1 MSQSPISCELHD
13 YIEIACM
20 HRYQIKIKLK
30 GGQAVTGVAVDT
42 SITSEKREYLI
53 VENGQKQSIE
63 LNQIAKIETLS
74 PGAVFKEITFLT
86 LQ

>member
-1 MSQSPISCELHD
+1 MSQSPISCDLHD

-42 SITSEKREYLI
+42 SVTPDKKEYLI
-53 VENGQKQSIE
+53 IENGEKQSIE
-63 LNQIAKIETLS
+63 LNLIAKIEALS
-74 PGAVFKEITFLT
+74 PGAVFKEIDF
-86 LQ
+86 

>member
-20 HRYQIKIKLK
+20 HRYRIKIKLK

-42 SITSEKREYLI
+42 SVSAEKKEYLI
-53 VENGQKQSIE
+53 IQNGEKQSIE
-63 LNQIAKIETLS
+63 LNQIAKIEALS
-74 PGAVFKEITFLT
+74 PDAVFKEVDF
-86 LQ
+86 